1 MSDELDLSSD
11 EETFEEDDW
20 QEMETSNTMVKCLF
34 CCDLFP
40 SVEEGIKHCETGHN
54 FNLNTLKSK
63 FNMDC
68 YSYIKLINYIK
79 THNPNPE
86 DIMNTPKPLWDSER
100 YMKPVDDEVDDWLMF
115 DFDTVVCNPSSPL
128 TYHANV
134 ENGLVTLTQAHFSE
148 LQRTIRNL
156 SEQLNESNIYLEMAK
171 DDINKMQESMK
182 GLADVGQTSTNANG
196 NNNGNGNAYTINCVS
211 KVPLEDDEGYFNTYA
226 HFGIHYDMLSD
237 KVRTESYRD
246 AILNNKETF
255 NDKVVLDLGC
265 GTGILS
271 MFCATAGAKKVYAL
285 DQSEVIYHAMDII
298 RENNL
303 QHVIKTI
310 KGRLENTK
318 LEEKVDIIVSEWMG
332 YFLLFEGMLDS
343 VIYARDNHLKPGG
356 LLLPNKCNI
365 SLVANGD
372 TDTHKK
378 LIDYWSDVYGY
389 KMNCMKSEVVREASV
404 DIVGSKHII
413 SEPCI
418 VKEIDINTCNTDVMD
433 FTSYFEL
440 PITRDGT
447 LTSLVGYFDTF
458 FDLPNRVSFSTGPET
473 TPTHWKQTVFYFKDC
488 KDVKQGDVIKGVII
502 CNRQK
507 TDVRALAVQ
516 INVLGKNHKYILS

>member
-1 MSDELDLSSD
+1 MSDVPDLSSD
-11 EETFEEDDW
+11 EENFEEDDW
-20 QEMETSNTMVKCLF
+20 QEMETSNTMVRCLF
-34 CCDLFP
+34 CSEVL
-40 SVEEGIKHCETGHN
+40 STVELALKHCESVHN
-54 FNLNTLKSK
+54 FNLNSLKVK

-79 THNPNPE
+79 THNPKSE
-86 DIMNTPKPLWDSER
+86 ELMNSSKPLWDDEK
-100 YMKPVDDEVDDWLMF
+100 YMKPVDNEVDEWLMF
-115 DFDTVVCNPSSPL
+115 DFDSLIDNPSSPK

-134 ENGLVTLTQAHFSE
+134 ENGLVTLSQAHFIE
-148 LQRTIRNL
+148 LQRTIQAL
-156 SEQLNESNIYLEMAK
+156 TEQLNESNTHLQLAK
-171 DDINKMQESMK
+171 EDINKMQESMK
-182 GLADVGQTSTNANG
+182 ALVDGGQTS
-196 NNNGNGNAYTINCVS
+196 NNGNGDNHIINCVS

-246 AILNNKETF
+246 AILKNKDTIQ
-255 NDKVVLDLGC
+255 DKVVLDLGC

-271 MFCATAGAKKVYAL
+271 MFCATAGAKRVYAL

-303 QHVIKTI
+303 HHVIKTI
-310 KGRLENTK
+310 KGRLENTN

-343 VIYARDNHLKPGG
+343 VIYAREHCLKPGG

-365 SLVANGD
+365 SLVASGD
-372 TDTHKK
+372 VDTHKK
-378 LIDYWSDVYGY
+378 LIEYWSDVYGY

-413 SEPCI
+413 SEACV
-418 VKEIDINTCNTDVMD
+418 VKEIDINTCNTDIMD
-433 FTSYFEL
+433 FTSQFRL
-440 PITRDGT
+440 PITRDGS

-458 FDLPNRVSFSTGPET
+458 FDLPHSVSFSTGPET

-488 KDVKQGDVIKGVII
+488 KSVKQGDVIEGTII
-502 CNRQK
+502 CSRQK
-507 TDVRALAVQ
+507 TDARALSVQ
-516 INVLGKNHKYILS
+516 INVFGKNHKYILS